1 MKPNPKAWLIQDW
14 KLKGLALAIAVA
26 LWAYVHS
33 AQQIAVTLSVP
44 LELRNPPHAWRLV
57 TKPPADV
64 EVRLQ
69 ADRALIPDLK
79 PQAIRAV
86 IDLAKVKAKH
96 AEFSLTPDTIV
107 RPDGVTVLGVS
118 PSQLVFDFERSRRGD
133 E

>member
-1 MKPNPKAWLIQDW
+1 MRPNPKAWFGKDW
-14 KLKGLALAIAVA
+14 KLKGLALGIAVA

-33 AQQIAVTLSVP
+33 EQMIAITLSVP
-44 LELRNPPHAWRLV
+44 LELKNPPRGWRLV

-69 ADRALIPDLK
+69 ADRSLIPDLK
-79 PQAIRAV
+79 PSTIRAV
-86 IDLAKVKAKH
+86 IDLARVKAKH

-107 RPDGVTVLGVS
+107 RPDGVTVLGVA

-133 E
+133 D